1 MLGWRMAGKQVVV
14 IAGPTGS
21 GKDSI
26 IQGIL
31 SRFSNCSRLV
41 TATTRAKRP
50 GEKDS
55 VSYHF
60 LKKEKFLEEMKNGN
74 ILEYNYR
81 KNLDTYY
88 GTYKP
93 ALEEQLASGNIIF
106 AQVQIIGARYLR
118 EHYGATLIFVAPSSF
133 ETLAARIRE
142 RDKTLTDK
150 ELQERLDIAQQEVEE
165 DAKEYDYTIM
175 NEQGKLDET
184 VENTVEILKKEG
196 YSLVK

>member
-1 MLGWRMAGKQVVV
+1 MEGRQVVV

-31 SRFSNCSRLV
+31 SRFSNCSRLI
-41 TATTRAKRP
+41 TATTRTKRP
-50 GEKDS
+50 GETDG

-60 LKKEKFLEEMKNGN
+60 LTKEKFLEELENGN

-93 ALEEQLASGNIIF
+93 ALEEQLASGNNIF
-106 AQVQIIGARYLR
+106 AQVQIIGARYLK
-118 EHYGATLIFVAPSSF
+118 EHYGAILIFIRPSSF
-133 ETLAARIRE
+133 ETLEARIRE
-142 RDKTLTDK
+142 RDKTLTDT
-150 ELQERLDIAQQEVEE
+150 ELHERIEIARQEVEE
-165 DAKEYDYTIM
+165 DAKEYDYSIL
-175 NEQGKLDET
+175 NEQGKLQEAID
-184 VENTVEILKKEG
+184 NTVEILKKEG
-196 YSLVK
+196 YTLTS

>member
-1 MLGWRMAGKQVVV
+1 MARKQVVV

-31 SRFSNCSRLV
+31 ARFSNCSRLV
-41 TATTRAKRP
+41 TATTRTVRP
-50 GEKDS
+50 GEKDG
-55 VSYHF
+55 VNYHF
-60 LKKEKFLEEMKNGN
+60 LSKEKFLTEMKEGN

-93 ALEEQLASGNIIF
+93 ALEKQLASGKIIF
-106 AQVQIIGARYLR
+106 AQVQIIGARYLK
-118 EHYGATLIFVAPSSF
+118 EHYGATLIFISPSSF
-133 ETLAARIRE
+133 ETLEARIRE
-142 RDKTLTDK
+142 RDTTLTEE
-150 ELQERLDIAQQEVEE
+150 ELRERIAIARQEVEE

-175 NEQGKLDET
+175 NEQGKLSEAIDHA
-184 VENTVEILKKEG
+184 VEILRKEG
-196 YSLVK
+196 YTLVR

>member
-1 MLGWRMAGKQVVV
+1 MEGRQVVV

-31 SRFSNCSRLV
+31 SRFSNCSRLI

-50 GEKDS
+50 GETDG

-60 LKKEKFLEEMKNGN
+60 LTKEKFLKELENGN
-74 ILEYNYR
+74 IIEYNYR

-93 ALEEQLASGNIIF
+93 ELDKQLAAGKIVL
-106 AQVQIIGARYLR
+106 AQVQIIGARLLKK
-118 EHYGATLIFVAPSSF
+118 EYGATLIFVKPSSF
-133 ETLAARIRE
+133 ETLEARIRE
-142 RDKTLTDK
+142 RDKTLTEA
-150 ELQERLDIAQQEVEE
+150 ELRERIAIARQEVEE
-165 DAKEYDYTIM
+165 DAKEYDYAIL
-175 NEQGKLDET
+175 NEQGKLAEA
-184 VENTVEILKKEG
+184 VEDTVEILKKEG
-196 YSLVK
+196 YTLTS

>member
-1 MLGWRMAGKQVVV
+1 MAQKQIVV

-50 GEKDS
+50 NEKDG
-55 VSYHF
+55 VDYHF
-60 LKKEKFLEEMKNGN
+60 LTRNKFLEEMKEGN

-93 ALEEQLASGNIIF
+93 ALEEQLASGKIIF
-106 AQVQIIGARYLR
+106 AQVQIIGARYLK
-118 EHYGATLIFVAPSSF
+118 EHYGATLIFIRPSSF
-133 ETLAARIRE
+133 ETLEARIRE
-142 RDKTLTDK
+142 RDKTLTDA
-150 ELQERLDIAQQEVEE
+150 ELRERIEIARQEVEE

-175 NEQGKLDET
+175 NEQGKLTEAID
-184 VENTVEILKKEG
+184 NAVEILKKEG
-196 YSLVK
+196 YTLTS